1 MHASAFAIVDD
12 ALAANQHMATHPVQ
26 LDPTRFERYEIGS
39 ETIRPY
45 VSRTLSDGEG
55 TLMPGTAVQLVPLL
69 MYSPSVYF
77 ARVVET
83 AIESAPRKLFG
94 FRVLEVAMSDVL
106 GDLAEQGFGI
116 AWLPTSSFQGGRLK
130 NLVAVGDGDWDIEVS
145 IVAYRAKNNTRRAV
159 TQVWDRI
166 LETSRK

>member
-1 MHASAFAIVDD
+1 
-12 ALAANQHMATHPVQ
+12 
-26 LDPTRFERYEIGS
+26 
-39 ETIRPY
+39 
-45 VSRTLSDGEG
+45 
-55 TLMPGTAVQLVPLL
+55 MPGTAVQLVPLL